1 MDANGQQ
8 FLPQVALTR
17 APEGRRKTRR
27 PRETWRRTV
36 ERERMAMGCRTWV
49 EAGLSAA
56 DRVSW
61 SSKFPA
67 LFSIRETV
75 PIMIMLMLLLR
86 V

>member
-17 APEGRRKTRR
+17 APEGRRKTGR

-36 ERERMAMGCRTWV
+36 ERERMVMGYRTWV

-56 DRVSW
+56 DRVSV
-61 SSKFPA
+61 
-67 LFSIRETV
+67 LEQ
-75 PIMIMLMLLLR
+75 
-86 V
+86 